1 LTVYE
6 RQKSMSIKVPI
17 VVDEKLKSYVSN
29 AADNLLDVIV
39 LDQEIVDIIEK
50 LGFNFVDT
58 SENVDSGKI
67 SLRYRKIVKTEKEK
81 ANLMSH
87 LRNVNIPFS
96 YGGSW
101 SPTEVFEYLR
111 EKNLTSGKYK
121 EVSWR
126 NRNDYIIR
134 IIE

>member
-1 LTVYE
+1 
-6 RQKSMSIKVPI
+6 MSIKVPI

-39 LDQEIVDIIEK
+39 LDQEIVNIIEK

-67 SLRYRKIVKTEKEK
+67 SLRYRKIIKNEKEK